1 MMSGPGSLLA
11 NSSFK
16 AELETLLE
24 QHLPRTFP
32 ALSLCAI
39 HHGEMVL
46 EGAWG
51 WTDPNTYQIPVSSDT
66 LFDLA
71 SVTKIIVETS
81 LLTLV
86 NAGKIK
92 LQDRLVDVIPEFGH
106 LNPREISGGQDPHTG
121 RFLAVD
127 GEYNDPS
134 VDVTAVTFK
143 HLLTH
148 TSGLPPWRSVY
159 LLASDHVPAPPAFGH
174 EYDGSRW
181 RRGLAGMLNFPFA
194 GPVGDTVRYTDIGIM
209 LLGEAVARLHG
220 DRLDRAVRELVL
232 DPLNLRSFTY
242 NPVLNGMPR
251 EKTVPTENDD
261 NWRCRRAWGEVHDEN
276 ACGLGGIAGH
286 AGLFATA
293 QDVAAFGNAWVSGDS
308 RLRLS
313 PSLRGHATRQ
323 HAHGQFR
330 MGLGWLLKAAEDSS
344 AGDLYSANSYGHTGF
359 TGTSLWI
366 DPVRRLVTAVLT
378 NRVYHGRQADN
389 IHSFRRSIHE
399 LIVRG
404 IEDR

>member
-1 MMSGPGSLLA
+1 MTSGTGSLLA
-11 NSSFK
+11 NNSFK
-16 AELETLLE
+16 VALEMLLE
-24 QHLPRTFP
+24 QHLPHTFP

-39 HHGEMVL
+39 HHGEIVL

-51 WTDPNTYQIPVSSDT
+51 WIDPNTCQIPVRSDT

-71 SVTKIIVETS
+71 SVTKIIVES
-81 LLTLV
+81 SFLTLV
-86 NAGKIK
+86 DAGKII
-92 LQDRLVDVIPEFGH
+92 LQDKLVDVIPEFGH
-106 LNPREISGGQDPHTG
+106 LNPREISSGQDPHT
-121 RFLAVD
+121 RKFLPINGKYD
-127 GEYNDPS
+127 ELS
-134 VDVTAVTFK
+134 VDATEVTFK

-159 LLASDHVPAPPAFGH
+159 LLASEHVPAPPAFGH
-174 EYDGSRW
+174 EYDGFRW
-181 RRGLAGMLNFPFA
+181 RKGLASMLSFPFA
-194 GPVGDTVRYTDIGIM
+194 GPVGDTIRYTDIGIM

-220 DRLDRAVRELVL
+220 DRLDRAVGELVL

-242 NPVLNGMPR
+242 NPVLNGVPR
-251 EKTVPTENDD
+251 EKTVPTEYDD

-293 QDVAAFGNAWVSGDS
+293 RDVAAFGNAWVSGDS

-313 PSLRGHATRQ
+313 PPLRSDATRQ

-330 MGLGWLLKAAEDSS
+330 MGLGWMLKAAENSS
-344 AGDLYSANSYGHTGF
+344 AGDLYNASSYGHTGF

-378 NRVYHGRQADN
+378 NRVYHGRQAEN
-389 IHSFRRSIHE
+389 IHFFRRSIHD
-399 LIVRG
+399 LVVRG